1 MTALT
6 ISIIAVNVV
15 AFLAF
20 MIDKLLAKMSKIR
33 IPEWVL
39 LLLGVS
45 FGATGG
51 YVAMQLFQHKTK
63 NLLFAIL
70 MPLLMVVQMGYLIW
84 R

>member
-45 FGATGG
+45 LGATGG